1 MLIYARITRFIYQQ
15 STNQIIL
22 RRQKRDLLSIRRFFV
37 TVIALITR
45 GLPSVILLIISFI
58 RSEEYPLTFRTVW
71 ITIIILVLLLFI
83 PELKRI
89 FFKKPSHTRVT
100 SLNIGSISDAD
111 NIAVDCNLELGRTT
125 QSSITVGTKRQP
137 KVKSNKRKKIVTDS
151 SIPKRQCTNIE
162 NREEIIQTTACT
174 NRTSPTHTNG
184 NSKDLFNQIENHIVL
199 YQDMVTKTLRRMERK
214 LDHHVSYSCTQV
226 RYITAAENTDITVL
240 SFQKSKILD
249 QYRDEKGEVFKNEYM
264 YGDINLLRTSAKDIV
279 DFARRTLKIL
289 FSREELQSHILPPA
303 RDHLRRPILNEERF
317 SIFLGKTMLYIL

>member
-100 SLNIGSISDAD
+100 SL
-111 NIAVDCNLELGRTT
+111 
-125 QSSITVGTKRQP
+125 
-137 KVKSNKRKKIVTDS
+137 
-151 SIPKRQCTNIE
+151 
-162 NREEIIQTTACT
+162 
-174 NRTSPTHTNG
+174 
-184 NSKDLFNQIENHIVL
+184 
-199 YQDMVTKTLRRMERK
+199 
-214 LDHHVSYSCTQV
+214 
-226 RYITAAENTDITVL
+226 
-240 SFQKSKILD
+240 
-249 QYRDEKGEVFKNEYM
+249 
-264 YGDINLLRTSAKDIV
+264 
-279 DFARRTLKIL
+279 
-289 FSREELQSHILPPA
+289 SHIFQN
-303 RDHLRRPILNEERF
+303 PI
-317 SIFLGKTMLYIL
+317 